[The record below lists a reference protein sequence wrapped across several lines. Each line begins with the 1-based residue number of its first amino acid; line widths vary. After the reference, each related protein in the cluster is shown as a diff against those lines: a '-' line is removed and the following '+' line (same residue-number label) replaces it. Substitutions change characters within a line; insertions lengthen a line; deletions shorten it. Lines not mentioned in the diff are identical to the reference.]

1 MQDFVFYGVSGLII
15 GLLISLRWHM
25 NWPAVLLIWAVSL
38 IPGWF
43 ITVGA
48 HKHEEKVLAEAVTL
62 SITGTVTDY
71 FGGNAL
77 YGFRL
82 AGKSFR
88 VFKKSRC
95 DPGVKIAD
103 GYRVSV
109 AYAFNEEEEVACIQA
124 LRIIAIPEALIHGGL
139 HNQKHK

>member
-88 VFKKSRC
+88 VLKRAA
-95 DPGVKIAD
+95 V
-103 GYRVSV
+103 
-109 AYAFNEEEEVACIQA
+109 
-124 LRIIAIPEALIHGGL
+124 IPA
-139 HNQKHK
+139 